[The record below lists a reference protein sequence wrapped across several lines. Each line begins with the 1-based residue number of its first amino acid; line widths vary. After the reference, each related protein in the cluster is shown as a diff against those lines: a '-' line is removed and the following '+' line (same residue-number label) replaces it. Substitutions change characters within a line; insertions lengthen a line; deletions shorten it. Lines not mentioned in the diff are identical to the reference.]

1 MTGLSPSTQDSHTCR
16 TVLVTGGSG
25 GIGRHLCLAFARAG
39 WWVGVHYFTQVSEA
53 ELTLSQVS
61 KAGGKGALFHADIR
75 SSRDVQAMVEA
86 IECRRGRLDGLVCNA
101 GVAGG
106 QLVVRCQEEEWLR
119 IIDTNLTGAYHCL
132 KAAGSSMVTHGGG
145 SIMLIGSYAGLQ
157 GRSGQ
162 GAYAASKAGLT
173 GLMKTAAREW
183 GPHNIRVN
191 LACPGW
197 QQTEMAGDVFPSA
210 QQLRDHMLGRASN
223 LDEVAK
229 TICQLAQLS
238 DVSGQ
243 TWNLDSRI
251 P

>member
-1 MTGLSPSTQDSHTCR
+1 MLDLSPSTQHSDASR

-39 WWVGVHYFTQVSEA
+39 WWVGVHYFTQASEA
-53 ELTLSQVS
+53 ELTLSLVS
-61 KAGGKGALFHADIR
+61 EAGGQGALFHADIR
-75 SSRDVQAMVEA
+75 SSLDVQAMVEA
-86 IECRRGRLDGLVCNA
+86 IDRRRGRLDGLVCNA

-106 QLVVRCQEEEWLR
+106 KLVVRCQEEEWLR
-119 IIDTNLTGAYHCL
+119 IIDTNLTGAYHCV

-157 GRSGQ
+157 GASGQ

-191 LACPGW
+191 LVCPGW
-197 QQTEMAGDVFPSA
+197 QRTAMVEDLFHSEQR
-210 QQLRDHMLGRASN
+210 LRDHVLNRPSN
-223 LDEVAK
+223 LNEIAK
-229 TICQLAQLS
+229 TICELAQLS

-243 TWNLDSRI
+243 IWNLDSRI
-251 P
+251 L